1 MWANRSVKSG
11 MYPAI
16 LNIKNPIEETGQ
28 NTYYE
33 EQRGLFTQAKKNNND
48 AILSNSA
55 KNEFNSDVAVVFNPE
70 ENVHILG
77 TKIDLQRFSKWKEKS
92 NKLSKAI
99 DVNGEPIITEFDG
112 DRVFVSDPEYDSTK
126 ELTELDT
133 SKIKSV
139 DNTGSFSAS
148 DSRTKGSELDE
159 SL

>member
-1 MWANRSVKSG
+1 MWFEGS
-11 MYPAI
+11 
-16 LNIKNPIEETGQ
+16 T
-28 NTYYE
+28 
-33 EQRGLFTQAKKNNND
+33 
-48 AILSNSA
+48 
-55 KNEFNSDVAVVFNPE
+55 
-70 ENVHILG
+70 
-77 TKIDLQRFSKWKEKS
+77 
-92 NKLSKAI
+92 AI
-99 DVNGEPIITEFDG
+99 DENGEPVITEFDG